1 MTKECVVCRRTG
13 YKLLKEIV
21 LERVVAG
28 LRTAGRLNSV
38 LGRFNNRACLVG
50 ALATA
55 REVT

>member
-1 MTKECVVCRRTG
+1 MCRRTG